1 MPAGSG
7 ARPESE
13 RNVQAT
19 DSFSFS
25 PFGLPEGHILSGHPV
40 IFLLIAPFAI
50 LFLWAAWLEFRRWY
64 RHGPS
69 MNRRAD
75 FPIDKTAPSYE
86 PPEPKTRSS
95 RDAGKDSP
103 ER

>member
-1 MPAGSG
+1 MMRAVTDCLTEGVVDCLS
-7 ARPESE
+7 
-13 RNVQAT
+13 AT
-19 DSFSFS
+19 SLDAIDA
-25 PFGLPEGHILSGHPV
+25 HQIV
-40 IFLLIAPFAI
+40 IVIMAPFA
-50 LFLWAAWLEFRRWY
+50 LMFVWAAWLEFRRWY